1 MSKMSD
7 IHAAA
12 SEIDTTD
19 ADAVQALADSIAA
32 ERYAADIAAY
42 ADTVRALIE
51 SLAGEFCD
59 VCGENL
65 AGYADGATYCVE
77 CVSDFRRIAAG
88 DGK

>member
-32 ERYAADIAAY
+32 ERYAAEIAAY
-42 ADTVRALIE
+42 ADVVRRIIE
-51 SLAGEFCD
+51 SLTDQFCE
-59 VCGENL
+59 CGADL
-65 AGYADGATYCVE
+65 SGYVA
-77 CVSDFRRIAAG
+77 AAG
-88 DGK
+88 VCDECADNVNGTES